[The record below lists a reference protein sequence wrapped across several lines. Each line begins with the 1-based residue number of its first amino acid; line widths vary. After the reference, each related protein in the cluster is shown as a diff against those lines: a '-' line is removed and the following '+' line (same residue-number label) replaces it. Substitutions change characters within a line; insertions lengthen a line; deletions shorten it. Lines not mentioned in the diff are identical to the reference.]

1 LLLSEILKK
10 LIAFKSVTPEDAGCQ
25 QYMSKILISLGFRVE
40 SFPKGAVENFYAEYG
55 DSGPLLIFAGHTDV
69 VPAGDESLWA
79 SHPFA
84 LSISDGYYFGRGVAD
99 MKGSLASML
108 IACQKFVENNPRPF
122 GRLGLLI
129 TSAEEGND
137 FMHGTPHVIK
147 ILQERD
153 SLPDYCIVG
162 EPSSTASVGDVIK
175 VGRRGS
181 LHGQLIVEGI
191 QGHVAY
197 PHLAKNPV
205 HMLAPVVD
213 ELTSKVWDNGGE
225 FFPPTSFQITKI
237 KADSG
242 ANNVIPQRIE
252 MDFNFRY
259 SILQTIDT
267 LKHAVLESLERY
279 GIKTYAIDWVSSGEP
294 FLTKDGKLLAVSQ
307 NIIEKITGHSPEFS
321 TTGGTSD
328 GRFIAPLGV
337 ELIEL
342 GPVNNTI
349 HKINECVSVGDLDT
363 LADIYYAIC
372 CQLLS

>member
-1 LLLSEILKK
+1 MLLSDILQK
-10 LIAFKSVTPEDAGCQ
+10 LIAFESITPADAGCQ
-25 QYMSKILISLGFRVE
+25 QYMLDILISLGFRVE
-40 SFPKGAVENFYAEYG
+40 KFPKGAVDNFYAEYG

-69 VPAGDESLWA
+69 VPPGDESLWA
-79 SHPFA
+79 SHPFK
-84 LSISDGYYFGRGVAD
+84 LNTRDGYYFGRGVAD

-108 IACQKFVENNPRPF
+108 IACQRFIENHPKPL

-162 EPSSTASVGDVIK
+162 EPSSTKSIGDVIK

-181 LHGQLIVEGI
+181 LHGQLIAEGI

-205 HMLAPVVD
+205 HMLAPALA
-213 ELTSKVWDNGGE
+213 ELTSKIWDNGGE
-225 FFPPTSFQITKI
+225 FFPSTSFQITKI

-259 SILQTIDT
+259 SILQTVDS
-267 LKHAVLESLERY
+267 LKEAVIKCLERQ
-279 GIKTYAIDWVSSGEP
+279 GITTYSIDWVSSGEP
-294 FLTKDGKLLAVSQ
+294 FLTKDGELLAVAQ
-307 NIIEKITGHSPEFS
+307 KIIQEITGVSPELS

-342 GPVNNTI
+342 GPVNASI
-349 HKINECVSVGDLDT
+349 HKINECVAVNDLDT
-363 LADIYYAIC
+363 LVDLYYAIC
-372 CQLLS
+372 CELLT